1 MPRQGVP
8 YPSREICSLKC
19 QIDALQ
25 RQINELMKSVNGV
38 EGDGQGNVSLISGD
52 PAIVI
57 NNDQAQHEIEISL
70 DTSQLPAADVSSVN
84 GQTGVVDLDGSDIP
98 LNPGQS
104 TPTVQNAVAANA
116 GNISQLQADLN
127 QEILDRGNADSA
139 LQSNINAVSAGLPA
153 AAAAAVAADPTVAQ
167 LAVDVPNKLDKITS
181 GSALKAYTHTGATQ
195 GEKSVVDG
203 TTADSIAIRD
213 ANGRLQAAD
222 PASGAT
228 DKTLVTANWVSQTG
242 DSAPNNLIHKTGN
255 ETIYNT
261 KDYADTLSVS
271 GCFGYNN
278 KYLGGATE
286 AGKYV
291 KIGTMTPG
299 SLGGIII
306 GMIFSSKGHS
316 STFRN
321 RIGEFYL
328 RVRTNSNYDFVWL
341 IKGSAIVNEQ
351 LAVTYDGSVNEV
363 WALID
368 SDGSNESLCFSM
380 IQQANSNSALNE
392 NFILEPSIIGKTR
405 AELAAYNVC
414 VFTS

>member
-57 NNDQAQHEIEISL
+57 NNDQAQHEVEISL
-70 DTSQLPAADVSSVN
+70 DQSQLPAADVSSVN
-84 GQTGVVDLDGSDIP
+84 GQTGVVDLDGADIP

-139 LQSNINAVSAGLPA
+139 LQSNINTVSAGIPA

-228 DKTLVTANWVSQTG
+228 DKTVVTSNWVSQTG
-242 DSAPNNLIHKTGN
+242 DSGPNNILHRTGN
-255 ETIYNT
+255 ETKTAGQLKIAMPNY
-261 KDYADTLSVS
+261 
-271 GCFGYNN
+271 GY
-278 KYLGGATE
+278 G
-286 AGKYV
+286 
-291 KIGTMTPG
+291 
-299 SLGGIII
+299 
-306 GMIFSSKGHS
+306 
-316 STFRN
+316 
-321 RIGEFYL
+321 
-328 RVRTNSNYDFVWL
+328 
-341 IKGSAIVNEQ
+341 
-351 LAVTYDGSVNEV
+351 LAVIDSGLDITNIQSQRVHTLPFLDRNSIGIANLRYVVQTNGSVLVQLE
-363 WALID
+363 IRKT
-368 SDGSNESLCFSM
+368 DGTYKYINLGD
-380 IQQANSNSALNE
+380 NS
-392 NFILEPSIIGKTR
+392 
-405 AELAAYNVC
+405 
-414 VFTS
+414 

>member
-139 LQSNINAVSAGLPA
+139 LQSNINAVSAGIPA

-167 LAVDVPNKLDKITS
+167 LTVDVPNKLDKITS

-228 DKTLVTANWVSQTG
+228 DKTLVTANWISQTG
-242 DSAPNNLIHKTGN
+242 NSAPNNVLHRTGN
-255 ETIYNT
+255 ETFSGTKTATDLQYMNSRPYLFQRVTSTGKWFKVFRLSGIGRRVIQLDVIWAHQSYNGYGIGRAVMSAIGNST
-261 KDYADTLSVS
+261 TAKWLYKSGNASAFTADTI
-271 GCFGYNN
+271 F
-278 KYLGGATE
+278 
-286 AGKYV
+286 
-291 KIGTMTPG
+291 IG
-299 SLGGIII
+299 ID
-306 GMIFSSKGHS
+306 
-316 STFRN
+316 STGVD
-321 RIGEFYL
+321 I
-328 RVRTNSNYDFVWL
+328 W
-341 IKGSAIVNEQ
+341 IKGGYFVYTEISRCIRGNVEDAISNITNV
-351 LAVTYDGSVNEV
+351 YDDTGYDSIDTSQYTNYAYGSE
-363 WALID
+363 
-368 SDGSNESLCFSM
+368 
-380 IQQANSNSALNE
+380 
-392 NFILEPSIIGKTR
+392 
-405 AELAAYNVC
+405 
-414 VFTS
+414 

>member
-139 LQSNINAVSAGLPA
+139 LQSNINAVSAGIPA

-167 LAVDVPNKLDKITS
+167 LTVDVPNKLDKITS

-228 DKTLVTANWVSQTG
+228 DKTVVTSNWVSQTG
-242 DSAPNNLIHKTGN
+242 DSGPNNILHRTGN
-255 ETIYNT
+255 ETKTAGQLKIAMPNY
-261 KDYADTLSVS
+261 
-271 GCFGYNN
+271 GY
-278 KYLGGATE
+278 G
-286 AGKYV
+286 
-291 KIGTMTPG
+291 
-299 SLGGIII
+299 
-306 GMIFSSKGHS
+306 
-316 STFRN
+316 
-321 RIGEFYL
+321 
-328 RVRTNSNYDFVWL
+328 
-341 IKGSAIVNEQ
+341 
-351 LAVTYDGSVNEV
+351 LAVIDSGLDITNIQSQRVHTLPFLDRNSIGIANLRYVVQTNGSVLVQLE
-363 WALID
+363 IRKT
-368 SDGSNESLCFSM
+368 DGTYKYINLGD
-380 IQQANSNSALNE
+380 NS
-392 NFILEPSIIGKTR
+392 
-405 AELAAYNVC
+405 
-414 VFTS
+414 

>member
-52 PAIVI
+52 PAVVI
-57 NNDQAQHEIEISL
+57 NNDAVQNQIEISL

-213 ANGRLQAAD
+213 SNGRLQAAD

-242 DSAPNNLIHKTGN
+242 DSSPNNLLHKSGVESKNGTLKLTAYESLIFENVAGNAPAMTGN
-255 ETIYNT
+255 TAATQRIIDQYINTSKDGAGVWMVRNTIYQSANT
-261 KDYADTLSVS
+261 KNYS
-271 GCFGYNN
+271 
-278 KYLGGATE
+278 
-286 AGKYV
+286 
-291 KIGTMTPG
+291 
-299 SLGGIII
+299 
-306 GMIFSSKGHS
+306 
-316 STFRN
+316 
-321 RIGEFYL
+321 RILYL
-328 RVRTNSNYDFVWL
+328 RRLDANDNIMQCLFTFSIDTNGKAHITATDN
-341 IKGSAIVNEQ
+341 
-351 LAVTYDGSVNEV
+351 DGT
-363 WALID
+363 
-368 SDGSNESLCFSM
+368 GHT
-380 IQQANSNSALNE
+380 
-392 NFILEPSIIGKTR
+392 IL
-405 AELAAYNVC
+405 
-414 VFTS
+414 

>member
-25 RQINELMKSVNGV
+25 RQINELMKSINGV

-52 PAIVI
+52 PAVVI
-57 NNDQAQHEIEISL
+57 NNDAVQNQIEISL

-139 LQSNINAVSAGLPA
+139 LQSNINAVSAGIPA

-242 DSAPNNLIHKTGN
+242 DSAPNNLMHRSGN
-255 ETIYNT
+255 ETI
-261 KDYADTLSVS
+261 
-271 GCFGYNN
+271 NN
-278 KYLGGATE
+278 KKTFTNGDTNKKLSYDPS
-286 AGKYV
+286 
-291 KIGTMTPG
+291 IRPG
-299 SLGGIII
+299 SYVGLYPAIINDTNDNAI
-306 GMIFSSKGHS
+306 IRH
-316 STFRN
+316 
-321 RIGEFYL
+321 RIDRGTNWDGVGWQIYL
-328 RVRTNSNYDFVWL
+328 SNNQGTRKSAVLNIYVNHVTGTCQLRLNDTTGTNHV
-341 IKGSAIVNEQ
+341 
-351 LAVTYDGSVNEV
+351 LASWTDTD
-363 WALID
+363 LID
-368 SDGSNESLCFSM
+368 S
-380 IQQANSNSALNE
+380 
-392 NFILEPSIIGKTR
+392 
-405 AELAAYNVC
+405 
-414 VFTS
+414 

>member
-25 RQINELMKSVNGV
+25 RQINELMKSINGV

-52 PAIVI
+52 PAVVI
-57 NNDQAQHEIEISL
+57 NNDAVQNQIEISL

-84 GQTGVVDLDGSDIP
+84 GQTGVVDLDGADIP

-104 TPTVQNAVAANA
+104 PPTVQNAVAANA

-139 LQSNINAVSAGLPA
+139 LQSNINNVSAGIPA

-228 DKTLVTANWVSQTG
+228 DKTVVTSNWVSQTG
-242 DSAPNNLIHKTGN
+242 DSGPNNILHRTGN
-255 ETIYNT
+255 ETKTAGQLKIAMPNY
-261 KDYADTLSVS
+261 
-271 GCFGYNN
+271 GY
-278 KYLGGATE
+278 G
-286 AGKYV
+286 
-291 KIGTMTPG
+291 
-299 SLGGIII
+299 
-306 GMIFSSKGHS
+306 
-316 STFRN
+316 
-321 RIGEFYL
+321 
-328 RVRTNSNYDFVWL
+328 
-341 IKGSAIVNEQ
+341 
-351 LAVTYDGSVNEV
+351 LAVIDSGLDITNIQSQRVHTLPFLDRNSIGIANLRYVVQTNGSVLVQLE
-363 WALID
+363 IRKT
-368 SDGSNESLCFSM
+368 DGTYKSINLGD
-380 IQQANSNSALNE
+380 NS
-392 NFILEPSIIGKTR
+392 
-405 AELAAYNVC
+405 
-414 VFTS
+414 

>member
-139 LQSNINAVSAGLPA
+139 LQSNINAVSAGIPA

-213 ANGRLQAAD
+213 ANGRLRAAD

-228 DKTLVTANWVSQTG
+228 DKTLTTANWVSQTG
-242 DSAPNNLIHKTGN
+242 DSAPNNLLHR
-255 ETIYNT
+255 
-261 KDYADTLSVS
+261 S
-271 GCFGYNN
+271 G
-278 KYLGGATE
+278 
-286 AGKYV
+286 
-291 KIGTMTPG
+291 
-299 SLGGIII
+299 
-306 GMIFSSKGHS
+306 
-316 STFRN
+316 
-321 RIGEFYL
+321 
-328 RVRTNSNYDFVWL
+328 
-341 IKGSAIVNEQ
+341 
-351 LAVTYDGSVNEV
+351 
-363 WALID
+363 
-368 SDGSNESLCFSM
+368 
-380 IQQANSNSALNE
+380 NE
-392 NFILEPSIIGKTR
+392 NFKGIKQGRAHLGDRDLAIPTPSVNGQWHLMLSCIFASTTDTITIRGTLQDSSNAMSIELDDFIAIIASNTSPYNAGKLQSRINTTAPVAQKIAFAFDGTHLDIWVNVIQYRPMQIIIDNISRYGVLMEPEIVSGGNTFYPNYTTYRTYTHNLEVTR
-405 AELAAYNVC
+405 
-414 VFTS
+414 T

>member
-84 GQTGVVDLDGSDIP
+84 GQTGVVDLDGADIP

-127 QEILDRGNADSA
+127 QEIIDRGNADSA
-139 LQSNINAVSAGLPA
+139 LQSNINAVSAGIPA

-203 TTADSIAIRD
+203 TTVDSIAIRD

-228 DKTLVTANWVSQTG
+228 DKTLVTSNWVSQTG
-242 DSAPNNLIHKTGN
+242 DSAPNNLMHRSGN
-255 ETIYNT
+255 ET
-261 KDYADTLSVS
+261 VS
-271 GCFGYNN
+271 GTKTFDG
-278 KYLGGATE
+278 T
-286 AGKYV
+286 
-291 KIGTMTPG
+291 IGNENAPTNRYKAIVGWTD
-299 SLGGIII
+299 
-306 GMIFSSKGHS
+306 S
-316 STFRN
+316 STNWTKLYEYTTVSYNRGTFIWIYDVNNHDIALVLVNGYSTTMAAWRLLGNFDVSRLKLTRKDNNLILWVKTLASNN
-321 RIGEFYL
+321 RIWSWVMQDFRSLDPAYTTAAFT
-328 RVRTNSNYDFVWL
+328 RSTDTNHYTEPVVGPDYDA
-341 IKGSAIVNEQ
+341 AINP
-351 LAVTYDGSVNEV
+351 SVV
-363 WALID
+363 
-368 SDGSNESLCFSM
+368 S
-380 IQQANSNSALNE
+380 
-392 NFILEPSIIGKTR
+392 
-405 AELAAYNVC
+405 
-414 VFTS
+414 